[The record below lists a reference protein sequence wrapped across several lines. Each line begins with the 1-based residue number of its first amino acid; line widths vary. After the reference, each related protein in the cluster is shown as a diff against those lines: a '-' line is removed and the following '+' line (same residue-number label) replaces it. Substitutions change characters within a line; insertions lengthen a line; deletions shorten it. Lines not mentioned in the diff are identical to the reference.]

1 MDENEH
7 CHLLVPDLSFCS
19 LVRVSLL
26 RGINPPYDAYV
37 NARPH
42 PAYWTNMLHVSS
54 GQDDVAILDRSE
66 IFPDVVSVTVLL
78 KIASEST
85 G

>member
-1 MDENEH
+1 
-7 CHLLVPDLSFCS
+7 
-19 LVRVSLL
+19 
-26 RGINPPYDAYV
+26 
-37 NARPH
+37 
-42 PAYWTNMLHVSS
+42 MLHVSS
-54 GQDDVAILDRSE
+54 GQDDVAILDCSE

>member
-1 MDENEH
+1 
-7 CHLLVPDLSFCS
+7 
-19 LVRVSLL
+19 
-26 RGINPPYDAYV
+26 
-37 NARPH
+37 
-42 PAYWTNMLHVSS
+42 MLHVSS

-78 KIASEST
+78 KIASESM